1 MQDAV
6 DPSAPP
12 MPERYRTNYI
22 EGHPLLHAD
31 LKEEYS
37 SLSAA
42 IGSTSETLIGK
53 VFRSKNKVDI
63 EYSKAAQVLVNTS
76 NVRAISAPDKQ
87 LATAFQPMIRGD
99 DTFSG
104 SGRPSQ
110 SFNNGSGPLWE
121 DLAPYIRAIVA
132 FDLRLEQ
139 YRLKLSGLL
148 SPGAGGKRNT
158 RKTRASRAALEGGDK
173 ANTRKERWFPPDTNP
188 SRILA
193 TGNKEWQDLLVQNGY
208 FAIGLVPEPDKEPGR
223 EPEREG
229 SEDEAASE
237 SSSDELAG
245 N

>member
-12 MPERYRTNYI
+12 IPERYRANYI

-31 LKEEYS
+31 LKAEYS

-42 IGSTSETLIGK
+42 IGSTSEALIGK
-53 VFRSKNKVDI
+53 VFRSRSQVDI
-63 EYSKAAQVLVNTS
+63 EYSKAAQVLVHTS
-76 NVRAISAPDKQ
+76 NVRLISAPDKH
-87 LATAFQPMIRGD
+87 LATAFEPMIRGD

-104 SGRPSQ
+104 SGRPAQ

-148 SPGAGGKRNT
+148 SPGAGSKRNT

-193 TGNKEWQDLLVQNGY
+193 TGNKEWQDLLVQSGH
-208 FAIGLVPEPDKEPGR
+208 FAIGLVPEPNNEP

-245 N
+245 K

>member
-208 FAIGLVPEPDKEPGR
+208 FAIGLVPEPDNEPGR